1 MGDRVKGNKAKSK
14 VIKIMNVK
22 LKGKDEFTREII
34 GGGVEVKLEWVLN
47 LCNIPF
53 QS

>member
-22 LKGKDEFTREII
+22 LKGKD
-34 GGGVEVKLEWVLN
+34 VLKGYGKKI
-47 LCNIPF
+47 LGYEA
-53 QS
+53 SKEKDVR